1 MAFTAPLYAKRHYGH
16 QQKDDSDGN
25 LCDYGTQQ
33 GLTKQ
38 QYDRKTETF
47 NMNVSYTYI
56 RYARAHE

>member
-38 QYDRKTETF
+38 QYDRKTEALYLT
-47 NMNVSYTYI
+47 
-56 RYARAHE
+56 